1 MRKDTKALVI
11 LVAALFSVVGSA
23 AELSIASR
31 AAENNWTVMKYLTS
45 LGRQDKGKKLKG
57 VKLPHPCIGVD
68 CGLEGYALR
77 GFTYLGKVNVGDVPV
92 NIHLVEGHES
102 IRIAYIWPAE
112 SDSRYYLPSCQD
124 VEKASIS
131 KSDIYPFYDESRP
144 SLNVE
149 VVESLTCIPAVW
161 ESALVD

>member
-1 MRKDTKALVI
+1 MRKGTKALVV
-11 LVAALFSVVGSA
+11 LVAALFSGIGSA

-57 VKLPHPCIGVD
+57 VKVPHPCIGVD

-112 SDSRYYLPSCQD
+112 SDSGYYLPSCQE
-124 VEKASIS
+124 VE
-131 KSDIYPFYDESRP
+131 
-144 SLNVE
+144 
-149 VVESLTCIPAVW
+149 
-161 ESALVD
+161 